1 MACHRDEV
9 VEQRMNE
16 AGPAKPS
23 PSRGFDAERINTLVQ
38 TLAIIGAGVW
48 GVYTFIYE
56 ARIKPSLEPPA
67 VSVTTHLE
75 KAGERNDHVAIRS
88 TVTRKNVGQTGVR
101 ILGLVY
107 NVIGVRAQ
115 FGEKPTPIAASDG
128 LGKADRV
135 AAARD
140 YALSEPGTVILHQG
154 TLFAGA
160 TEREAEPS
168 DLNPGEA
175 VSRDLIVYADR
186 TRYDFVRFEVSLA
199 YTKED
204 DPPVKLR
211 FEMGK
216 EGSLTLKPGADC
228 QAEHGSCKQLKMTDF
243 GTEFSLW

>member
-1 MACHRDEV
+1 MACHRGEV
-9 VEQRMNE
+9 MERRMNE
-16 AGPAKPS
+16 AGLEKS
-23 PSRGFDAERINTLVQ
+23 PPTRGFDAERINTLVQ
-38 TLAIIGAGVW
+38 TLAIIGAGAW

-56 ARIKPSLEPPA
+56 ARIKPGLEPPA

-75 KAGERNDHVAIRS
+75 KAGERNNHVAIRS
-88 TVTRKNVGQTGVR
+88 TVTRRNVGQTSVR

-115 FGEKPTPIAASDG
+115 FGDKPTQLTASDA
-128 LGKADRV
+128 LGKENQV

-154 TLFAGA
+154 MLFAGA
-160 TEREAEPS
+160 TEQKAEPS

-186 TRYDFVRFEVSLA
+186 TQYDFVRFEVSLA

-204 DPPVKLR
+204 DLPIKLR
-211 FEMGK
+211 FEVNS
-216 EGSLTLKPGADC
+216 EGSLTLRPGTDC
-228 QAEHGSCKQLKMTDF
+228 QAEPGACKGLKMTDF